1 MLGWT
6 DKSISLIRQICL
18 ANASEKGGVIVVLA
32 ETEKEELEAELA
44 SHLPPEEL
52 RGTRVIFRTGTPLL
66 SVDLVKVAAHRA
78 RSIIIMAN
86 SSGDA
91 DRSDAAVLR
100 TVLSLKTLPEVQP
113 TDVAICLCFL
123 IVC

>member
-18 ANASEKGGVIVVLA
+18 ANASEKGGTVVVLA
-32 ETEKEELEAELA
+32 ETDKEELEAELA
-44 SHLPPEEL
+44 SHLRPDDL
-52 RGTRVIFRTGTPLL
+52 LGTQVIFRTGTPML
-66 SVDLVKVAAHRA
+66 SVDLLKVAAHRA
-78 RSIIIMAN
+78 RSIIIMAH

-100 TVLSLKTLPEVQP
+100 TVLTLKTLPQVRVSD
-113 TDVAICLCFL
+113 TLLLNSWRCI
-123 IVC
+123 